1 MAKEKRSFYGT
12 GRRKGSVA
20 KVTLTPGTGKITVN
34 GRDVHEY
41 MPYEVLVMDLKQ
53 PLVVTNN
60 ENTFDVNEYMPYDT
74 LVMDLKQ
81 PLVLTGT
88 DGQYDIEVTVKGG
101 GFNGQTGAIR
111 LGITRAL
118 LEYDKENEKNE
129 DSYRKILKS
138 AGMITRDPRSKER
151 KKPGLK
157 AARRAPQ
164 FSKR

>member
-1 MAKEKRSFYGT
+1 MAKEKAKTFIGT
-12 GRRKGSVA
+12 GRRKRSVA
-20 KVTLTPGTGKITVN
+20 RVTMTPGKGAITVN

-41 MPYEVLVMDLKQ
+41 FPYE
-53 PLVVTNN
+53 
-60 ENTFDVNEYMPYDT
+60 T

-81 PLVLTGT
+81 PLDVTGNLET
-88 DGQYDIEVTVKGG
+88 FDITVNVCGG
-101 GFNGQTGAIR
+101 GFSGQTGAIR

-118 LEYDKENEKNE
+118 LQYDEGNTAD

-138 AGMITRDPRSKER
+138 KGFVTRDARIKER

-157 AARRAPQ
+157 KARRAPQ